1 MRSLRQVKDLINN
14 LAKDKNINA
23 QILLKNYMM
32 ERILERIALSDYRDN
47 FILKGGMLVT
57 SLVGMESRSTVDM
70 DTTMKRKAV
79 SAETVKAAFDSI
91 LSLDIDDGVTLEYI
105 KLDEIRDE
113 DENSGFRVTITANFG
128 TAKIPLKI
136 DITVCDAITPEE
148 VVYPYK
154 LLLEDRVIDV
164 YAYNIESVL
173 AEKMET
179 IISRSITN
187 TRMRDFYDIYIL
199 LEMHKEN
206 IDFEVLSNALNATAT
221 KRGTIQLLS
230 EAEMIINEVL
240 SDSVMES
247 HWSRYHNKYNYASGI
262 SWKTIGDSLSEIW
275 RLLRSY

>member
-1 MRSLRQVKDLINN
+1 
-14 LAKDKNINA
+14 
-23 QILLKNYMM
+23 MM

-57 SLVGMESRSTVDM
+57 SMVGMESRSTLDM
-70 DTTMKRKAV
+70 DTTMKKKAV
-79 SAETVKAAFDSI
+79 SVETVKVAFDSI
-91 LSLDIDDGVTLEYI
+91 LSLDIDDGVTFEFI
-105 KLDEIRDE
+105 KLDETRDE
-113 DENSGFRVTITANFG
+113 AEYLDFRVAIIAKFD

-136 DITVCDAITPEE
+136 DITAGDEITPKE

-164 YAYNIESVL
+164 YAYNIETVL
-173 AEKMET
+173 AEKIET

-199 LEMHKEN
+199 LESHKET
-206 IDFEVLSNALNATAT
+206 IDFKVLSSALKATAT
-221 KRGTIQLLS
+221 KRGTIQLIS
-230 EAEMIINEVL
+230 DGEEIIKEVL
-240 SDSVMES
+240 RDSIMES

-275 RLLRSY
+275 RQV

>member
-1 MRSLRQVKDLINN
+1 MINN

-23 QILLKNYMM
+23 QILLRNYMM
-32 ERILERIALSDYRDN
+32 ERILERIALSDYRNN

-57 SLVGMESRSTVDM
+57 SLVGVESRSTVDM

-79 SAETVKAAFDSI
+79 SAETLKAAFDSI
-91 LSLDIDDGVTLEYI
+91 LSLDIDDGVTFEYI

-113 DENSGFRVTITANFG
+113 AQYSGFRVAIIAKLG

-136 DITVCDAITPEE
+136 DITSGDIITPEE

-164 YAYNIESVL
+164 YAYNIETVL
-173 AEKMET
+173 AEKIET
-179 IISRSITN
+179 IFSRSITN

-199 LEMHKEN
+199 FETHREN
-206 IDFEVLSNALNATAT
+206 IKFEVLSNSLNATAT

-230 EAEMIINEVL
+230 EGETIINEVL
-240 SDSVMES
+240 TDSVMES
-247 HWSRYHNKYNYASGI
+247 HWSRYQNKYKYAAGI
-262 SWKTIGDSLSEIW
+262 SWTIIGDSISEIW
-275 RLLRSY
+275 RLIH

>member
-23 QILLKNYMM
+23 LILLKNYMM
-32 ERILERIALSDYRDN
+32 ERILERIAISDYRDN

-57 SLVGMESRSTVDM
+57 SLVGVESRSTVDM
-70 DTTMKRKAV
+70 DTTMKRKAL

-113 DENSGFRVTITANFG
+113 AEYSGFRVAITAKIG
-128 TAKIPLKI
+128 TAKISLKI
-136 DITVCDAITPEE
+136 DITAGDEITPEE

-154 LLLEDRVIDV
+154 LLLEDRLIDV
-164 YAYNIESVL
+164 YAYNIETVL
-173 AEKMET
+173 AEKIET

-199 LEMHKEN
+199 LETHKEN

-230 EAEMIINEVL
+230 EGEMIINEVL
-240 SDSVMES
+240 SDSVMKS

-275 RLLRSY
+275 RLVRSY